1 MATRKVDENGRDW
14 SRLGPPVDE
23 FGNITRDNVNA
34 DGLLKCGPSPLGYAG
49 GPPRMYRK
57 SDNPVSREIYDEAIK
72 ERIER
77 QPKAGYYRIRD
88 VQAQADRTVIAMSK
102 KLQPL
107 SPNASLPDARLMS
120 DAELVA
126 WAAELLKVDKY
137 DWSLNALP
145 HQIEPEDY
153 MTWLLSGGRGGGK
166 TKTGSETV
174 RKWCNERPA
183 IYAVVALGHRE
194 LRDICLNG
202 DSGLVSAF
210 PPGEI
215 EQVKTGLGDISIK
228 LKSGA
233 EIIGFTSGNPESL
246 RGREFEACW
255 VDEYAAYARSTAQD
269 VLDQLWMCMRK
280 SADPK
285 IVITTTPR
293 KVQHI
298 IDLFKLAE
306 KDESVVIT
314 HMSIDDNPHLSEKA
328 VSQLKSTFGGTR
340 FGRQELEGKLLLDV
354 EGALWSDKLLSYAK
368 MDRDEDLPIM
378 RKVIVGY
385 DYAGSDTGDPAG
397 VVAVGWDQTNCLYVL
412 ENRTTGGSPADRYS
426 AACMCAYDN
435 HATEIFY
442 EGNQGDSSKFGLEK
456 QWDTLVEEGKI
467 PLSYKRPRIVPSNL
481 KGNKADR
488 ANPLVALYE
497 RNANSVEKGERPFI
511 RHVAAHHTNRLAH
524 LEDELTGWEP
534 DARLSPNAL
543 DALVHAGRQAM
554 RQTGYETALA
564 KPSKRRRI
572 DRGWQP

>member
-14 SRLGPPVDE
+14 SRSGPPLDIH
-23 FGNITRDNVNA
+23 GNISRDCITE
-34 DGLLKCGPSPLGYAG
+34 DGLLKSGPRAPGDAG
-49 GPPRMYRK
+49 KPPQMYRK
-57 SDNPVSREIYDEAIK
+57 SDQPASREMYDEALA
-72 ERIER
+72 ERKVR

-88 VQAQADRTVIAMSK
+88 VHAESKRTVIAVSSK
-102 KLQPL
+102 LPPL
-107 SPNASLPDARLMS
+107 SPNSNLPDPRLMT

-126 WAAELLKVDKY
+126 WAGELLKVDRY

-145 HQIEPEDY
+145 HQIEPEAY
-153 MTWLLSGGRGGGK
+153 TTWLLSGGRGGGK
-166 TKTGSETV
+166 TKTGSETI

-183 IYAVVALGHRE
+183 IYAIVALGHRE

-202 DSGLVSAF
+202 DSGILNAF

-228 LKSGA
+228 LKNGA

-255 VDEYAAYARSTAQD
+255 VDEFGAYARSTAQD

-285 IVITTTPR
+285 VVITTTPR

-298 IDLFKLAE
+298 IDLFKAAE
-306 KDESVVIT
+306 KDKGVVIT
-314 HMSIDDNPHLSEKA
+314 HMSMRDNPHLSEKA
-328 VSQLKSTFGGTR
+328 MAQLEMTFGGTR
-340 FGRQELEGKLLLDV
+340 FGRQELDGQLLLDV

-412 ENRTTGGSPADRYS
+412 DNRTTGGSPADRYG
-426 AACMCAYDN
+426 ACCMCAYEN
-435 HATEIFY
+435 HATEVWF
-442 EGNQGDSSKFGLEK
+442 EGNQGDATKFGLEA
-456 QWDTLVEEGKI
+456 QWKTLVEQGKI
-467 PLSYKRPRIVPSNL
+467 PASYAMPRIVPSNL

-497 RNANSVEKGERPFI
+497 KNAVSVEKGERPFI
-511 RHVAAHHTNRLAH
+511 RHLAAHHTNRLAH
-524 LEDELTGWEP
+524 LEDELTSWEP

-554 RQTGYETALA
+554 RQTGYETSFAR
-564 KPSKRRRI
+564 PSKRRRI
-572 DRGWQP
+572 DRGWTS